1 MEANWGDL
9 KVVHKYSA
17 NVHGRSANVHMCAM
31 CMKYMYVLY
40 GCFFIGVYGCVWVCM
55 GVYGCVWVCMGV
67 YGCVWVCM
75 GGSLSSASAGYEGG
89 GGGGIGDAS
98 FRFRISHP
106 NLPGLGF
113 RV

>member
-1 MEANWGDL
+1 
-9 KVVHKYSA
+9 
-17 NVHGRSANVHMCAM
+17 MCAI
-31 CMKYMYVLY
+31 CIKNMYVLY
-40 GCFFIGVYGCVWVCM
+40 GCLY
-55 GVYGCVWVCMGV
+55 MGV

-75 GGSLSSASAGYEGG
+75 GGSLSSAAAGNEGG
-89 GGGGIGDAS
+89 GGGGSGDAS

>member
-1 MEANWGDL
+1 
-9 KVVHKYSA
+9 
-17 NVHGRSANVHMCAM
+17 MCAI
-31 CMKYMYVLY
+31 CIKNMYVLY
-40 GCFFIGVYGCVWVCM
+40 GCLYM
-55 GVYGCVWVCMGV
+55 DV

-75 GGSLSSASAGYEGG
+75 GGSLSSAAAGNEGG
-89 GGGGIGDAS
+89 GGGGSGDAS